1 MQTYPELSN
10 QSNTS
15 DYILLLKYYYS
26 AAAKTSSNPRI
37 ILTERLTGSKKITQ
51 TTLFKIM
58 YIVSHVGYKYSI
70 ITETTLPQNSSVSDF
85 GLTLSQLYL

>member
-1 MQTYPELSN
+1 
-10 QSNTS
+10 
-15 DYILLLKYYYS
+15 
-26 AAAKTSSNPRI
+26 
-37 ILTERLTGSKKITQ
+37 
-51 TTLFKIM
+51 M